1 MALFKILRG
10 DSSRISPDV
19 TPFHDGYAYF
29 TQDDGGF
36 YIDSEVNGQQN
47 RHRVNPRSTIL
58 DTTLAAGGWVDGVQT
73 LEFDQS
79 GYQNGFIHF
88 SNEITPGQIYAAMQA
103 NLTLQDQSEGHVT
116 IVSEGITPT
125 CDIPVT
131 IVLFP

>member
-36 YIDSEVNGQQN
+36 YIDSEDNGQQN

-88 SNEITPGQIYAAMQA
+88 SNEITTFTATRFAMHR
-103 NLTLQDQSEGHVT
+103 NHTLQYSATAAG
-116 IVSEGITPT
+116 SLGGI
-125 CDIPVT
+125 CHCAVI
-131 IVLFP
+131 